1 MGKAKILIV
10 EDEEAIRKLIYR
22 TLTLEGMLVYQAE
35 NGEEGLEMV
44 ANTDFDLIIL
54 DILMDGISGYEVA
67 QTIRNSNLQLPIIF
81 LSGKREDEDIIRGL
95 NIGADSYITKPFS
108 PSVLGAQVKSQLKRR
123 EEILNKNTFAMSLVH
138 GPFRFDLNGYKFY
151 KNDLEIKLSS
161 KEIKLIKFFM
171 ENPNQ
176 VFTKE
181 ELYENIWNNND
192 VDYNSIMVYMKYLR
206 NKIEDN
212 PSKPKY
218 IKTIW
223 GIGYQF
229 SI

>member
-35 NGEEGLEMV
+35 SGEEGLEMV